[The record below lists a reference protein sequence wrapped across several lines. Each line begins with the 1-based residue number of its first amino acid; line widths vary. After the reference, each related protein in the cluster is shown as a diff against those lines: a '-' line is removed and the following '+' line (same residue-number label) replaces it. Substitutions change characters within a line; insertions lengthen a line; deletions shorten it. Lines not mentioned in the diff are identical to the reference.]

1 MKKKVL
7 ESNGFKLKF
16 YSGFKGRETPRSLV
30 IGNREFKIDRVL
42 ERKRILDDQTGEKS
56 ESFICVMEGQRVRLT
71 IHDSGKFQIDYLPS

>member
-1 MKKKVL
+1 MKKKGRKID
-7 ESNGFKLKF
+7 GFKLKF
-16 YSGFKGRETPRSLV
+16 HDGYKGRETPTSLV

-71 IHDSGKFQIDYLPS
+71 IHDSGKFQIDFLPS